1 MTHKSIELPEEIYDK
16 ILMLKR
22 EDESLTDFIIRLIEK
37 PDKNAS
43 IEDYAGIF
51 KEDSEEWEHIESLI
65 YEQRLKNKSNR
76 LIDFE
81 Q

>member
-22 EDESLTDFIIRLIEK
+22 EDESLTDFIIHLIEK

-43 IEDYAGIF
+43 IEDFAGIF
-51 KEDSEEWEHIESLI
+51 KEDSEEWEHIESLL
-65 YEQRLKNKSNR
+65 YEQRLK
-76 LIDFE
+76 
-81 Q
+81 

>member
-16 ILMLKR
+16 LLMLKR
-22 EDESLTDFIIRLIEK
+22 EDESLTDVIIRLIEK

-43 IEDYAGIF
+43 IEDFAGIF
-51 KEDSEEWEHIESLI
+51 KEDSEKWEHIESLL

-76 LIDFE
+76 LFE
-81 Q
+81 